1 MKRDEELVERVAQ
14 AMAKWSDYSAPTH
27 RHQRYAEVAVDALA
41 PELRHD
47 PPEGCEWVAL
57 PTEDV
62 DRWCEG
68 WATLVD
74 APSERAGS
82 IGVLGQV
89 VDACHGAV
97 ARRPKPEPRTE
108 WVPAIQALGRE
119 VVSDEG
125 SRSPTFVGSSIVRW
139 VYDGLAVQSYSGR
152 SQQRIAPDGTVEVL
166 AEDGAE

>member
-1 MKRDEELVERVAQ
+1 MSEHDEGLVERVAMAIDPVAWLHGEVQGHLLNQ
-14 AMAKWSDYSAPTH
+14 ARAAI
-27 RHQRYAEVAVDALA
+27 RVLA

-57 PTEDV
+57 PVETV
-62 DRWCEG
+62 DE
-68 WATLVD
+68 WAGMPTTD
-74 APSERAGS
+74 YPPSLHANRSTVE
-82 IGVLGQV
+82 
-89 VDACHGAV
+89 ACRDAV
-97 ARRPKPEPRTE
+97 ARRPKPEHRTE
-108 WVPAIQALGRE
+108 RVPAVQALGRD

-125 SRSPTFVGSSIVRW
+125 SRSPTFIGSSIVRW